1 MSGKIKKLIE
11 NYNNKLV
18 ADGKYER
25 GDVMTLED
33 AKELKRIIR
42 EKFESEV
49 EVDGEIKKIDFDE
62 IVEANKKV
70 VETVLQATLK
80 PMQKFIEE
88 GDIDGLQNYIEDTTN
103 WFRTQTNVGD
113 GVLKGAFT
121 VTSITREIPKLTGD
135 TFGDYHAEHLMAMGV
150 VTENWLKAVEKYL
163 EDRDVD
169 KFNEAMAN
177 IANQAV
183 QGIITRQQ
191 QKKQDTDPETGK
203 STQTT
208 GETIEGKVEIDAL
221 DPEIQADYL
230 ENSISLLGDV
240 NKPISVFD
248 KVTKDYIKVTDK
260 NLLKELN
267 KIETELNR
275 LENVDS
281 NLENKIK
288 ELRKDITEDGKLDNK
303 KSFND
308 LKKTVN
314 QYSESAK
321 EGDIEKFNNYMKEKF
336 GDKWGPTGEAA
347 KKAAPTKK
355 GVGPLRYSSMD
366 FRTLLFQIMPTK
378 GTGEQNQQA
387 KDFIINKLE
396 RPYWEGIDASI
407 SDGLY
412 MANKVSSLL
421 KAYESKPEGV
431 KLNGKIEGTEFTVD
445 DAVRVYLWKKSG
457 YDVPGISEAELKNM
471 IDIIDGNEALKTL
484 AEELD
489 DASGGK
495 YSEPTDG
502 WSNGTIG
509 SDIGDLYAQKQR
521 DQYLEEWE
529 NNVNEIL
536 DPETLEKLE
545 VTMGK
550 EYVDMLK
557 DAIDRMKRGTNIR
570 DTDKLSKFIQRAIIN
585 RTTGATMFLNTRSA
599 LMQMISSM
607 NYINTSF
614 NNPAKAALAVA
625 NQPQYWADVS
635 KLWTSDYL
643 TARRGSQSIDIS
655 EGELTAAARNGGLGG
670 MIDYLLSKGYT
681 FTKLSDSLAQ
691 AVGGATWYRN
701 YVKDLMKKD
710 PTLSKEAAEAI
721 ADIEFPKMSRRTQQ
735 SDDPALV
742 SYDQTSLLG
751 RSLLQFATTQQQYVR
766 RATQDL
772 QDLLAGR
779 GSWSEK
785 VGGMLNY
792 LIIQNAAYSVL
803 FNGLW
808 TMVADPTVTD
818 EDKQKYYDSLNS
830 ILDGILRGFGVLGS
844 VISSGKNGAIE
855 YSEQANAD
863 RPKYDKVKDVILA
876 TAPWI
881 GQKNNLLNKATRSLG
896 YADTKGYQKMDKS
909 EQMFWDNPYVNA
921 VAATTEAITSIP
933 LEELLRKFEAFEYML
948 NETNPSWKRLS
959 VGLGYEPY
967 QLDSEATK
975 AARSDESN
983 HNDRMR
989 KNNMMKGP
997 TIGPTKRSPN
1007 NKMFDKIH

>member
-1 MSGKIKKLIE
+1 M
-11 NYNNKLV
+11 
-18 ADGKYER
+18 
-25 GDVMTLED
+25 
-33 AKELKRIIR
+33 
-42 EKFESEV
+42 
-49 EVDGEIKKIDFDE
+49 
-62 IVEANKKV
+62 
-70 VETVLQATLK
+70 QATLK

-88 GDIDGLQNYIEDTTN
+88 GDIDGLQNYIEDTVN
-103 WFRTQTNVGD
+103 FFRTQTNVGD
-113 GVLKGAFT
+113 GILKGAFT
-121 VTSITREIPKLTGD
+121 VTSITREIPKLTGHK
-135 TFGDYHAEHLMAMGV
+135 FGDYHAEHLMAMGV

-163 EDRDVD
+163 EDRNVD
-169 KFNEAMAN
+169 KFNEAMTN

-191 QKKQDTDPETGK
+191 QGEQDTDPETGK

-208 GETIEGKVEIDAL
+208 GQDITKVSIDAL
-221 DPEIQADYL
+221 APKIQAEYL
-230 ENSISLLGDV
+230 ENSISLLGPVD
-240 NKPISVFD
+240 KPVSVFSE
-248 KVTKDYIKVTDK
+248 VTKDYVKATDS
-260 NLLKELN
+260 NLFKELDRIENELN
-267 KIETELNR
+267 K
-275 LENVDS
+275 LENIDS

-314 QYSESAK
+314 QYSEAAK
-321 EGDIEKFNNYMKEKF
+321 EGDVEKFNDYMKEKF

-355 GVGPLRYSSMD
+355 GIGPGGAMRYSSMD
-366 FRTLLFQIMPTK
+366 YRTLLFQIMPTK

-387 KDFIINKLE
+387 KDWIINKLE

-412 MANKVSSLL
+412 MANKVSNLL

-445 DAVRVYLWKKSG
+445 DAVRVYLWDKSG
-457 YDVPGISEAELKNM
+457 YDVPGVSEAELKNM
-471 IDIIDGNEALKTL
+471 MEIVEGNEALRTL
-484 AEELD
+484 ADELD
-489 DASGGK
+489 DAAGGK

-521 DQYLEEWE
+521 DKYLEEWE

-536 DPETLEKLE
+536 DPETMEKLE

-607 NYINTSF
+607 NYVNTSF

-625 NQPQYWADVS
+625 NQPQYWADVA

-655 EGELTAAARNGGLGG
+655 EGELTTAARNGGLGG

-701 YVKDLMKKD
+701 YVNDLMKKD
-710 PTLSKEAAEAI
+710 PSLSKEAAEAI
-721 ADIEFPKMSRRTQQ
+721 ADIEFPKISRRVQQ

-751 RSLLQFATTQQQYVR
+751 RSLLQYATTQQQYVR

-779 GSWSEK
+779 GSWAEK
-785 VGGMLNY
+785 VGGMINY
-792 LIIQNAAYSVL
+792 LIIQNAAYATL
-803 FNGLW
+803 IEGLW
-808 TMVADPTVTD
+808 TMAADPTVSD
-818 EDKQKYYDSLNS
+818 EDKQKYYDTLNT

-844 VISSGKNGAIE
+844 VIASGKNGVIE
-855 YSEQANAD
+855 YEYQANQD
-863 RPKYDKVKDVILA
+863 RPKYDKVKDVVLA

-881 GQKNNLLNKATRSLG
+881 GQKNNLLNKASRSLG
-896 YADTKGYQKMDKS
+896 YADTKSYQKMDKS
-909 EQMFWDNPYVNA
+909 EQMFWDDPYINA
-921 VAATTEAITSIP
+921 IAATGEAVTSVP
-933 LEELLRKFEAFEYML
+933 FEELLRKFEAFEYML
-948 NETNPSWKRLS
+948 NATNPTWKRIA

-975 AARSDESN
+975 KAKQDANEHDQ
-983 HNDRMR
+983 HMR
-989 KNNMMKGP
+989 KRNMMKGDQLQNMP
-997 TIGPTKRSPN
+997 RLKPN
-1007 NKMFDKIH
+1007 NRAFDAIH